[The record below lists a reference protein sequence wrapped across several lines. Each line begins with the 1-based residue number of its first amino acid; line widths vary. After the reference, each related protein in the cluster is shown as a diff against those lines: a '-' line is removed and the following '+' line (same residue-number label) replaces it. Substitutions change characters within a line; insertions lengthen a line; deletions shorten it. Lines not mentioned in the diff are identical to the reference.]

1 MGVLIYIL
9 IIVFIVVSTNNSKKK
24 KAQSAGKTPQ
34 SPARVRETPSDKLAN
49 ARTGG
54 DFLKALGAMATESVE
69 DMLSEAKPAAKAQAV
84 PGAVR
89 AVKVPGQSSP
99 VFMAASPAAAP
110 QGEGAADDEGCVG
123 GSMAHT
129 HDEGE
134 SRAEHDRHM
143 KAAMRR
149 ETDESLAAQAAQEL
163 SEMNIHRL
171 RRAVVVAEILDRPKA
186 LRRRAS

>member
-9 IIVFIVVSTNNSKKK
+9 IIVFIVVSSSNSKKK
-24 KAQSAGKTPQ
+24 KAQSAAKPPQ
-34 SPARVRETPSDKLAN
+34 SAVRGRESASKLAN
-49 ARTGG
+49 ARSGE

-69 DMLSEAKPAAKAQAV
+69 DMLSDAKPAAKAQAV

-89 AVKVPGQSSP
+89 AVKVPGQASP
-99 VFMAASPAAAP
+99 VFMAASPKAVPP
-110 QGEGAADDEGCVG
+110 QGASPADDEGCVG

-149 ETDESLAAQAAQEL
+149 EADESLAAQAAQEL

>member
-9 IIVFIVVSTNNSKKK
+9 IIVFIVVSSNNSKKK

-34 SPARVRETPSDKLAN
+34 SPARVRETSSDKLAN

-69 DMLSEAKPAAKAQAV
+69 DMLSDTKPAAKAQAV

-89 AVKVPGQSSP
+89 AVKVPGQASP

-110 QGEGAADDEGCVG
+110 QGGGAADDEGCVG

-149 ETDESLAAQAAQEL
+149 EADESLAAQAAQEL

>member
-1 MGVLIYIL
+1 MGVLVYIL
-9 IIVFIVVSTNNSKKK
+9 IIVFILVSSSNSKKK

-34 SPARVRETPSDKLAN
+34 QAVRSREALNHKLAN
-49 ARTGG
+49 ARSGE
-54 DFLKALGAMATESVE
+54 DFLKALGVMATESASDAVKA
-69 DMLSEAKPAAKAQAV
+69 AKPAAKAQAV
-84 PGAVR
+84 PKEAGAVKQPAR
-89 AVKVPGQSSP
+89 TAAVP
-99 VFMAASPAAAP
+99 VAAKP
-110 QGEGAADDEGCVG
+110 QGTGHADDEGCVG

-129 HDEGE
+129 HEEGE

-143 KAAMRR
+143 KAALRR
-149 ETDESLAAQAAQEL
+149 EADESLAAQAALEL

>member
-1 MGVLIYIL
+1 MGVLVYIL
-9 IIVFIVVSTNNSKKK
+9 IIVFILVSSSNSKKK
-24 KAQSAGKTPQ
+24 KAQSAGKTSQ
-34 SPARVRETPSDKLAN
+34 QAVRSREALNRKLEN
-49 ARTGG
+49 AKSGE
-54 DFLKALGAMATESVE
+54 DFLKALGVMATESAGDAVK
-69 DMLSEAKPAAKAQAV
+69 EAKPAAKAQAV
-84 PGAVR
+84 PKEVGAAKQPAR
-89 AVKVPGQSSP
+89 T
-99 VFMAASPAAAP
+99 AAATVAAKP
-110 QGEGAADDEGCVG
+110 QGTGHADDEGCVG

-129 HDEGE
+129 HEEGE

-149 ETDESLAAQAAQEL
+149 EADESLAAQAALEL

>member
-1 MGVLIYIL
+1 MGVLVYIL
-9 IIVFIVVSTNNSKKK
+9 IIVFILVSSSNSKKK
-24 KAQSAGKTPQ
+24 KAQSAGKTPPQ
-34 SPARVRETPSDKLAN
+34 AVRSREALSNKLEN
-49 ARTGG
+49 ARSGE
-54 DFLKALGAMATESVE
+54 DFLKALGVMATESVG
-69 DMLSEAKPAAKAQAV
+69 DALKGAKPVAKAQAV
-84 PGAVR
+84 PKEAR
-89 AVKVPGQSSP
+89 AVKQPVRTAPVPP
-99 VFMAASPAAAP
+99 VAAAA
-110 QGEGAADDEGCVG
+110 QGSGHTDDEGCVG

-143 KAAMRR
+143 KAALRR
-149 ETDESLAAQAAQEL
+149 EADESLAAQAALEL